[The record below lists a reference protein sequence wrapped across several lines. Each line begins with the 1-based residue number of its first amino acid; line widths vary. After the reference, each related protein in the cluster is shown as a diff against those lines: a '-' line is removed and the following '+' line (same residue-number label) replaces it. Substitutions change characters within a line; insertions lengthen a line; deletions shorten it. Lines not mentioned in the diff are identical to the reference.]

1 VNETEDEV
9 LRLIIN
15 IAGVV
20 IVLGII
26 VVLIADVAY
35 EAS

>member
-1 VNETEDEV
+1 MNETEDET

-20 IVLGII
+20 IVLGIFA
-26 VVLIADVAY
+26 VVIAAIAY